1 MNSSHVNKAHLLRIE
16 GLSVSFETSMGQ
28 VRAVEDVCLDMQ
40 EGETLALVGET
51 GCGKSVVA
59 SAIMQLLPN
68 NASVQGQA
76 IFAGRDL
83 LALGEREISR
93 IRGSEI
99 AIVFQN
105 PSLAL
110 NPIMR
115 VGEQIAEPLQV
126 HKAISRKRSLQMAG
140 HIVSRLGLAQGPLA
154 RQLVSMY
161 PFQFSGGMNQRVMIA
176 TSMISS
182 PRIIIADEP
191 SKGLD
196 SALAGEVMAEMA
208 RIKDQIAASLLLITH
223 DLLLARDISDRM
235 AVMYCGEIVE
245 IGKSRE
251 IFSQPLHPYTKALLG
266 CLPERGFQPIPGS
279 SPSMIDPP
287 VGCKFHPRCP
297 QRQEK
302 CRKSPKMVKVGGREE
317 GNCGAEGT
325 GGREVA
331 GGGYDSSREVRCW
344 LY

>member
-1 MNSSHVNKAHLLRIE
+1 MNSPQVNKAPLLRIE

-28 VRAVEDVCLDMQ
+28 VKAVEDVCLDMQ

-68 NASVQGQA
+68 NASVQGRA
-76 IFAGRDL
+76 VFAGRDL

-110 NPIMR
+110 NPVMR

-126 HKAISRKRSLQMAG
+126 HKATSRNRSLRIARDM
-140 HIVSRLGLAQGPLA
+140 VSRLGLAE
-154 RQLVSMY
+154 RQQMRMY

-182 PRIIIADEP
+182 PKIIIADEP

-196 SALAGEVMAEMA
+196 DALAGEVMAEMT
-208 RIKDQIAASLLLITH
+208 RIRI
-223 DLLLARDISDRM
+223 
-235 AVMYCGEIVE
+235 E
-245 IGKSRE
+245 
-251 IFSQPLHPYTKALLG
+251 
-266 CLPERGFQPIPGS
+266 
-279 SPSMIDPP
+279 
-287 VGCKFHPRCP
+287 
-297 QRQEK
+297 
-302 CRKSPKMVKVGGREE
+302 
-317 GNCGAEGT
+317 
-325 GGREVA
+325 
-331 GGGYDSSREVRCW
+331 
-344 LY
+344 

>member
-1 MNSSHVNKAHLLRIE
+1 MSSPLANAAPLLQIE
-16 GLSVSFETSMGQ
+16 GLSVSFETPLGRVKAAQ
-28 VRAVEDVCLDMQ
+28 DVFFDLR

-59 SAIMQLLPN
+59 STIMQLLPN
-68 NASVQGQA
+68 NASVQGRA
-76 IFAGRDL
+76 VFDSRDL
-83 LALGEREISR
+83 LALGEREMAR

-110 NPIMR
+110 NPIIR
-115 VGEQIAEPLQV
+115 VGEQIAEMLLV
-126 HKAISRKRSLQMAG
+126 HKGISRTRSLQMAEDML
-140 HIVSRLGLAQGPLA
+140 SRLGLVKKEKA
-154 RQLVSMY
+154 RMY

-176 TSMISS
+176 TSMILS

-196 SALAGEVMAEMA
+196 GVLAGEVMAEMA
-208 RIKDQIAASLLLITH
+208 RIKEQVGASLLLITH
-223 DLLLARDISDRM
+223 DLLLARDFSDRM

-251 IFSQPLHPYTKALLG
+251 VFSEPLHPYTVALLG

-279 SPSMIDPP
+279 SPSMIKPP
-287 VGCKFHPRCP
+287 AGCKFHPRCS
-297 QRQEK
+297 QKQDK
-302 CRKSPKMVKVGGREE
+302 CMRRPEMVEVEDSGEFS
-317 GNCGAEGT
+317 GANEST
-325 GGREVA
+325 G
-331 GGGYDSSREVRCW
+331 REVRCW

>member
-1 MNSSHVNKAHLLRIE
+1 MNSPQVNKAPLLRIE

-28 VRAVEDVCLDMQ
+28 VKAVEDVCLDMQ

-68 NASVQGQA
+68 NASVQGRA
-76 IFAGRDL
+76 VFAGRDL

-110 NPIMR
+110 NPVMR

-126 HKAISRKRSLQMAG
+126 HKATSRNRSLRIARDM
-140 HIVSRLGLAQGPLA
+140 VSRLGLAE
-154 RQLVSMY
+154 RQQMRMY

-182 PRIIIADEP
+182 PKIIIADEP

-196 SALAGEVMAEMA
+196 DALAGEVMAEMT
-208 RIKDQIAASLLLITH
+208 RIKDRIGASLLLITH
-223 DLLLARDISDRM
+223 DLLLARDISDRV

-251 IFSQPLHPYTKALLG
+251 VFSEPLHPYTKALLG
-266 CLPERGFQPIPGS
+266 CLPERGFHPIPGS
-279 SPSMIDPP
+279 SPSMIKPP

-302 CRKSPKMVKVGGREE
+302 CRKRPGMVQVVGMGLNMGE
-317 GNCGAEGT
+317 G
-325 GGREVA
+325 
-331 GGGYDSSREVRCW
+331 SRRGCRCW
-344 LY
+344 LC

>member
-1 MNSSHVNKAHLLRIE
+1 MNSYRPDAAPILQIE
-16 GLSVSFETSMGQ
+16 DLSVSFSTTAGQ
-28 VRAVEDVCLDMQ
+28 VKAAENVCFKLHK
-40 EGETLALVGET
+40 GETLALVGET

-59 SAIMQLLPN
+59 SSIMQLLPN
-68 NASVQGQA
+68 NAHIQGRA

-83 LALGEREISR
+83 LSLGEKEMSR

-115 VGEQIAEPLQV
+115 VSEQIAEMLQV
-126 HKAISRKRSLQMAG
+126 RKGFSTVQSLELAG
-140 HIVSRLGLAQGPLA
+140 EMLHRLGLQGDDMM
-154 RQLVSMY
+154 RMY

-176 TSMISS
+176 ASMILS

-196 SALAGEVMAEMA
+196 GALATEVMAEMA
-208 RIKDQIAASLLLITH
+208 RIKNQVGASLLLITH
-223 DLLLARDISDRM
+223 DLNLARNISDRM

-245 IGKSRE
+245 IGKSEE
-251 IFSQPLHPYTKALLG
+251 IFSRPKHPYTAALLR

-279 SPSMIDPP
+279 SPSMIKPP
-287 VGCKFHPRCP
+287 AGCKFHPRCP
-297 QRQEK
+297 NSSEVCRRKPKMTQVEGNVAVSGG
-302 CRKSPKMVKVGGREE
+302 RKSEI
-317 GNCGAEGT
+317 
-325 GGREVA
+325 
-331 GGGYDSSREVRCW
+331 REVRCW